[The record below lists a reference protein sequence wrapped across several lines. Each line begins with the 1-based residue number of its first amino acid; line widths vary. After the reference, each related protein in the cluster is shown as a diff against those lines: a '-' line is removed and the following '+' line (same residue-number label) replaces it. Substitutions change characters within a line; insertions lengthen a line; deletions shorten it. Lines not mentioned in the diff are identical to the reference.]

1 MRIIRIFLRWVFRIF
16 PPAVLL
22 GLAVGIGSFSA
33 AGEDAVAVQYHFAG
47 AADLAK
53 DSNFSTA
60 VGILR
65 APSSAGYETLVL
77 NRLARVFWTDLKF
90 GSGGSPTELLR
101 PMLEDL
107 WQAESVG
114 SFGAN
119 PNDLSFVL
127 AARLEKVRADVW
139 QKNLETAMG
148 GKGTSF
154 TAESFSGSRWDN
166 GFWLVRVADWIVLG
180 RGEGLPSV
188 RRDYLQ
194 QLQKTGRPW
203 PALDKQCFQAVI
215 DFPLLL
221 GNSSRISFP

>member
-1 MRIIRIFLRWVFRIF
+1 MRVIRIFLPWV
-16 PPAVLL
+16 LM
-22 GLAVGIGSFSA
+22 GLVAGVASFSA

-90 GSGGSPTELLR
+90 GPGGSPFETLR
-101 PMLEDL
+101 PLLEDL

-119 PNDLSFVL
+119 PNDLNFVL
-127 AARLEKVRADVW
+127 AARLDKARADVW
-139 QKNLETAMG
+139 QKNLEAAMG
-148 GKGTSF
+148 GKG
-154 TAESFSGSRWDN
+154 A
-166 GFWLVRVADWIVLG
+166 
-180 RGEGLPSV
+180 
-188 RRDYLQ
+188 
-194 QLQKTGRPW
+194 
-203 PALDKQCFQAVI
+203 
-215 DFPLLL
+215 
-221 GNSSRISFP
+221 